1 MVTDSGCTAD
11 ELFIGNQ
18 FPRYLKGFQM
28 RFSNKSF
35 RLNSVI
41 SFHYTNA
48 IVDAGKVTP
57 LVHAKPVSRNEAA
70 GTFTAAVFDDEG
82 QEQVIDDRT
91 GKPKFRQYRIENCAF
106 TADDLL
112 AMGYCPNCKR
122 PLTDGCEYST
132 SSDDCAFA

>member
-1 MVTDSGCTAD
+1 M
-11 ELFIGNQ
+11 
-18 FPRYLKGFQM
+18 M
-28 RFSNKSF
+28 FSNKSF

-48 IVDAGKVTP
+48 VVTAGKVTP
-57 LVHAKPVSRNEAA
+57 LVYAKPVSRNEER

-82 QEQVIDDRT
+82 QGQVIDDRT

-112 AMGYCPNCKR
+112 AMGYCPNCKH
-122 PLTDGCEYST
+122 PLSDGCEYSE
-132 SSDDCAFA
+132 SSDDCASA